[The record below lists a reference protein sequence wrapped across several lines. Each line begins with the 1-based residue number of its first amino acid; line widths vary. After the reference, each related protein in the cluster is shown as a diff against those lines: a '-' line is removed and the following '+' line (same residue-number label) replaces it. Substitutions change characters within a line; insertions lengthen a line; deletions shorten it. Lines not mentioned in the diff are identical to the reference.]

1 MKSTGRL
8 HPSFSHSYA
17 DKHRG
22 REAGKMNINK
32 KFDRMKQW
40 GKERMGGEKLSDTT
54 EEFKSLEQE
63 MTLRQ
68 NGMTVGVHKTDDAI
82 C

>member
-1 MKSTGRL
+1 
-8 HPSFSHSYA
+8 
-17 DKHRG
+17 
-22 REAGKMNINK
+22 MNINK

-63 MTLRQ
+63 MTLRH
-68 NGMTVGVHKTDDAI
+68 NGMEWQNCSWRNIA

>member
-1 MKSTGRL
+1 
-8 HPSFSHSYA
+8 
-17 DKHRG
+17 
-22 REAGKMNINK
+22 MNINK

-68 NGMTVGVHKTDDAI
+68 NGMTVGIHKTDDAI

>member
-1 MKSTGRL
+1 
-8 HPSFSHSYA
+8 
-17 DKHRG
+17 
-22 REAGKMNINK
+22 MNINK

-63 MTLRQ
+63 MTLRHY
-68 NGMTVGVHKTDDAI
+68 GMEWQIRSINNMV